1 MISSPGILFGS
12 LPNWLQRLAVW
23 TVLLRSGHGATA
35 DVGVDG
41 RGCGDCP
48 LRISHMYNYLRC
60 MDIMYIYMR
69 IHIKMDMHTYV
80 YIYICMCTCWH
91 PYVLYVC
98 VYIYICVC
106 VCDVIMKL
114 IWTIQI
120 ILGNPFGHWVQLHFG
135 LLVTSCLEIFCMGIW
150 QYGVPQ

>member
-12 LPNWLQRLAVW
+12 LPNRLQRLAVW

-60 MDIMYIYMR
+60 MDIMYIYIYMR
-69 IHIKMDMHTYV
+69 IHIKMDMHTYM
-80 YIYICMCTCWH
+80 YIYIDMYVYMLISVCIVCMCI
-91 PYVLYVC
+91 
-98 VYIYICVC
+98 YIYI
-106 VCDVIMKL
+106 
-114 IWTIQI
+114 
-120 ILGNPFGHWVQLHFG
+120 
-135 LLVTSCLEIFCMGIW
+135 
-150 QYGVPQ
+150 Y

>member
-12 LPNWLQRLAVW
+12 LPNRLQRLAVW

-69 IHIKMDMHTYV
+69 IHIKMDMHTYM
-80 YIYICMCTCWH
+80 YIYIDMYVYMLISVCIVCMCI
-91 PYVLYVC
+91 
-98 VYIYICVC
+98 YIY
-106 VCDVIMKL
+106 
-114 IWTIQI
+114 
-120 ILGNPFGHWVQLHFG
+120 
-135 LLVTSCLEIFCMGIW
+135 
-150 QYGVPQ
+150 